1 MRYFKI
7 QLSYDTFAFLEVTP
21 KNTEVLNTF
30 LSNTQGRQYIP
41 NEGDCFYP
49 RQVDD
54 DTVTIV
60 TNPKFNKAKIEEPT
74 AE

>member
-7 QLSYDTFAFLEVTP
+7 QLSYDTFAFLEVTL
-21 KNTEVLNTF
+21 KNIKVLNAF
-30 LSNTQGRQYIP
+30 LSNTRERQYIP
-41 NEGDCFYP
+41 DEGECFYP
-49 RQVDD
+49 LDVDD
-54 DTVTIV
+54 YTLTIV